1 MATSQTLQSKKA
13 AGGDAPGFDA
23 SVLEALLD
31 LGARER
37 QLEEFR
43 DKAES
48 RRDAVSAAVY
58 ARVTADYE
66 KRLAAL
72 RTEAAPLKRRV
83 LAEYQKLR
91 AVADRLKTKA
101 EAARLDKEELE
112 FRRDLGEIELPDFET
127 KVAAPAAI
135 LQQCQSELDTLEQEG
150 ARFLEA
156 LGPDAEAAGTGS
168 SEEASVPQVPDPA
181 PHVSMPQVSAV
192 VSVSNDA
199 APMDGGGATVLVTPS
214 DITPALDATQYLP
227 ADALAADPGA
237 TAAAVTLPPD
247 ARLVL
252 EEHGASTEFKVPPL
266 TYIGR
271 SDTNQVQLARAGV
284 SRRHAL
290 ISLNADGTYSVK
302 DLQSQNGTFLNGE
315 AIAESRLN
323 DGDTI
328 TIGDAALTFR
338 MPTAR

>member
-1 MATSQTLQSKKA
+1 MATSQTLQGKKA

-43 DKAES
+43 QKAET
-48 RRDAVSAAVY
+48 RREAVSAAVY

-83 LAEYQKLR
+83 RTEYQKLK
-91 AVADRLKTKA
+91 AIADRLRARADT
-101 EAARLDKEELE
+101 ARLDKEELE
-112 FRRDLGEIELPDFET
+112 FRRDLGEIELSEFES
-127 KVAAPAAI
+127 KVAAPTA
-135 LQQCQSELDTLEQEG
+135 LLEQCQAELNTLEQEG

-156 LGPDAEAAGTGS
+156 LGPDAEG
-168 SEEASVPQVPDPA
+168 ASGESADEQI
-181 PHVSMPQVSAV
+181 PQVSGPVAQPQAPV
-192 VSVSNDA
+192 VSSVA
-199 APMDGGGATVLVTPS
+199 AAHDHDSMEGGGATVLVTPS
-214 DITPALDATQYLP
+214 DLAPALDATQYLP
-227 ADALAADPGA
+227 PEALIADPGA

-247 ARLVL
+247 AALVL
-252 EEHGASTEFKVPPL
+252 EEHGASTQFKVPPL

-290 ISLNADGTYSVK
+290 ISLAADGSYSIK
-302 DLQSQNGTFLNGE
+302 DLQSQNGTLVNGHV
-315 AIAESRLN
+315 IAETRLN
-323 DGDTI
+323 DGDKV
-328 TIGDAALTFR
+328 TIGDAELTFR
-338 MPTAR
+338 TPK